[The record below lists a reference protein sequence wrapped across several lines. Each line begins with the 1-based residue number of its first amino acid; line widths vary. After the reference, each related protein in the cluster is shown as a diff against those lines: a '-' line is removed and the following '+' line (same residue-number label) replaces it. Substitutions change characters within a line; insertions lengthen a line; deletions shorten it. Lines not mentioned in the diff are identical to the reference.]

1 MPQMTFSQEPE
12 ELAVIQEKIADLKNT
27 ALFLQDRTDDF
38 PALHQNVKR
47 ILASVKMLEL
57 NLSDVLAMDRAAS

>member
-12 ELAVIQEKIADLKNT
+12 ELAVIHEKIADLKNT
-27 ALFLQDRTDDF
+27 AQFLQDRTDDF

-47 ILASVKMLEL
+47 VLASVKMLEL